1 MVKGRRPGSPDTRR
15 EILDAA
21 RVEFTARGYSQ
32 ATIRSIAALASVDAA
47 LVMHYF
53 ESKELL
59 FAASLDLPVS
69 PAVVIRRVFESAQDH
84 VGEVLVRTMLEIWD
98 DDGGK
103 NALIAALRSATGEGP
118 IHDMVREF
126 INATVLNALIDHV
139 AEPDRELRA
148 ALIGAQLSG
157 LLVGRYLVE
166 LEPLVE
172 ASVEELASR
181 VGAVIDVYAH
191 GDTRV

>member
-1 MVKGRRPGSPDTRR
+1 MVKGRRPGNPDTRS

-21 RVEFTARGYSQ
+21 RVEFAAHGYTK
-32 ATIRSIAALASVDAA
+32 ATIRSIATLAAVDAA

-53 ESKELL
+53 GSKELL

-69 PAVVIRRVFESAQDH
+69 PSVMLRHIFETTEEH
-84 VGEVLVRTMLEIWD
+84 VGEVLVRTMLTIWD
-98 DDGGK
+98 ADGGK
-103 NALIAALRSATGEGP
+103 NALVAALRSATGEGP
-118 IHDMVREF
+118 IHDLVREF
-126 INATVLNALIDHV
+126 IHSTVLTALIDHV

-148 ALIGAQLSG
+148 ALVGAQVSG
-157 LLVGRYLVE
+157 LLVGRYLLE

-181 VGAVIDVYAH
+181 VGPVIDRYAF
-191 GDTRV
+191 GDAQV